1 MSRNTYTYN
10 VARDGRFW
18 LIHVP
23 ELDRFTQARNL
34 REVDEMVVDLISVV
48 TEQPTTSFDCQLG
61 AIELPGSVA
70 GHLHTAKQLRE
81 RAHGRNMT
89 PPRRP
94 ARPPASSQRM
104 VSPCATSA
112 D

>member
-10 VARDGRFW
+10 VTRDGRFW

-48 TEQPTTSFDCQLG
+48 TEQPTTSFDCHW
-61 AIELPGSVA
+61 APSNCPD
-70 GHLHTAKQLRE
+70 R
-81 RAHGRNMT
+81 
-89 PPRRP
+89 
-94 ARPPASSQRM
+94 
-104 VSPCATSA
+104 
-112 D
+112 